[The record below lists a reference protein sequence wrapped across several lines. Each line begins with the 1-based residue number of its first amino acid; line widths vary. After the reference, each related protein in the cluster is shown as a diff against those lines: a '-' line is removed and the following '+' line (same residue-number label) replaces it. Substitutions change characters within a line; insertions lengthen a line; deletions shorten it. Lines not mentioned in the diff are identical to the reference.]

1 MSQSEAVALIY
12 GLARKSL
19 PEPETHAVALRR
31 IVGIVEREFLESG
44 RDNKKSG
51 RETG

>member
-1 MSQSEAVALIY
+1 MSQAEAVALIY

-31 IVGIVEREFLESG
+31 IVGIVEREFLGNTQAEE
-44 RDNKKSG
+44 KSG